1 MATTLFIKPA
11 PGCVV
16 RDPRPPFTPLA
27 ADGEE
32 KPQTGYWLRRVAD
45 GSVIY
50 AERPAI
56 KSRTKKTETVTTTD
70 EAAPNEPA

>member
-1 MATTLFIKPA
+1 MVTTLFIKPA
-11 PGCVV
+11 EGCVV
-16 RDPRPPFTPLA
+16 RDPRPPFAPLA

-50 AERPAI
+50 AERP
-56 KSRTKKTETVTTTD
+56 KVKTKKTTPAVTE
-70 EAAPNEPA
+70 EAAANEPV

>member
-1 MATTLFIKPA
+1 MVTLFIKPA

-16 RDPRPPFTPLA
+16 RDPRPPFTPLST
-27 ADGEE
+27 DGEE

-50 AERPAI
+50 TERP
-56 KSRTKKTETVTTTD
+56 KVKTKTKKTVTATTTD
-70 EAAPNEPA
+70 EVVTNEPV

>member
-1 MATTLFIKPA
+1 MTTLFIKPA

-45 GSVIY
+45 GSVVS
-50 AERPAI
+50 AERP
-56 KSRTKKTETVTTTD
+56 KVKTKKTD
-70 EAAPNEPA
+70 EAASNEPV